1 MNNLNTEDY
10 INWDS
15 IIKLLPKDSGDKI
28 RGSFMEEMDA
38 EGNQHQDI
46 LLKKFTEC
54 NYHFDG
60 VGWDNYYKGDFIDTS
75 FIDTFSKIV
84 GCVERFCSIS
94 LVNPGMSAPWHWDI
108 CLIEPLQHYTNLK
121 RYMCFISEPKFGQV
135 LIVKDRCFYN
145 QPKGS
150 IIQWDDYLDM
160 HGASNIGFSKF
171 YLFNYIGEP
180 CERN

>member
-1 MNNLNTEDY
+1 
-10 INWDS
+10 
-15 IIKLLPKDSGDKI
+15 
-28 RGSFMEEMDA
+28 MEEMDA

-121 RYMCFISEPKFGQV
+121 RY
-135 LIVKDRCFYN
+135 
-145 QPKGS
+145 
-150 IIQWDDYLDM
+150 
-160 HGASNIGFSKF
+160 
-171 YLFNYIGEP
+171 
-180 CERN
+180 